1 MEGIN
6 VFAVLVAAASSFVL
20 GGLWYS
26 PMLFGRLWNREA
38 GQPQVGH
45 PAKVFTLSFI
55 FAVIAAG
62 AFASWLGPRPPLP
75 HALTWGRH
83 RRRLLRGG
91 ELRDQLPVREPQR
104 APLAD
109 RQRLSH
115 GAVRAL
121 RADHRALALRA
132 EGRWLILA
140 RR

>member
-38 GQPQVGH
+38 GQEPQIGH

-62 AFASWLGPRPPLP
+62 ALASWLGPRPPLP
-75 HALTWGRH
+75 HALTWGAVAGGCFVGASFGINYQFANRSA
-83 RRRLLRGG
+83 LL
-91 ELRDQLPVREPQR
+91 
-104 APLAD
+104 
-109 RQRLSH
+109 
-115 GAVRAL
+115 
-121 RADHRALALRA
+121 
-132 EGRWLILA
+132 WLIDSGYHTAQFVLFGLIIGLWH
-140 RR
+140 